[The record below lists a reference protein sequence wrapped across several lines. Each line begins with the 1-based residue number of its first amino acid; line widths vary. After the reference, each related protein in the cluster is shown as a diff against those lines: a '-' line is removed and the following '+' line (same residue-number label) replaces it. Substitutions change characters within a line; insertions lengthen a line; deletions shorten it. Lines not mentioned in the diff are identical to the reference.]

1 MPWRTNRAHERGPDD
16 APRNFVANRE
26 QGALFSPRVIEGER
40 PRWAYRKE
48 PDNEL
53 DSGWRFFEGS
63 ESDEWLNEPGN
74 CILQH
79 LGHAVDEF
87 PELRQIVRDDR
98 VRSAWEWKPLVRR
111 YREVRDRTW
120 PGDDESEQQSR

>member
-1 MPWRTNRAHERGPDD
+1 MPWRLNRAPVGGADD
-16 APRNFVANRE
+16 APRNFVALSE
-26 QGALFSPRVIEGER
+26 QGALFSPRVLEGER
-40 PRWAYRKE
+40 PRWAYRTE

-79 LGHAVDEF
+79 LGHALDQF
-87 PELRQIVRDDR
+87 PELRRIVRDDR
-98 VRSAWEWKPLVRR
+98 VQSAWEWKPLLRR
-111 YREVRDRTW
+111 YREVRDWTRT
-120 PGDDESEQQSR
+120 GDEEPEHLD